1 MNNIKIINHSYVS
14 GRPDLQVLN
23 LGVANPS
30 WSAHLLNKW
39 AKYLLKKQGWPSIWS
54 TRLVIESKTGYW
66 DA

>member
-1 MNNIKIINHSYVS
+1 MNNNKIINNAGVS

-23 LGVANPS
+23 LGIANPS

-39 AKYLLKKQGWPSIWS
+39 AKYLLKRQGWPSIWS

-66 DA
+66 EV

>member
-1 MNNIKIINHSYVS
+1 MNNNKIIRNAGVS

-23 LGVANPS
+23 LGIANPR

-39 AKYLLKKQGWPSIWS
+39 AKYLLKKQGWPTIWS

-66 DA
+66 D